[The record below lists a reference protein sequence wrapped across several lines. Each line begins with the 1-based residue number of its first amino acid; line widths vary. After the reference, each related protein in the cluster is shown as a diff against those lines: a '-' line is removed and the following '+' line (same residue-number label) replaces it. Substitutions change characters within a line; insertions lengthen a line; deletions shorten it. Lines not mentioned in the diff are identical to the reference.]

1 MFYTRSNGVRVPATV
16 VEFAPDGLVH
26 LEYFRDA
33 VKVVNRQCKVES
45 ISFAIP
51 SADSLPP
58 HFPYLVTHFT
68 DAMPISSIGGALSDI
83 LFNPKYAGC
92 VWKIT
97 VAVDHLGNI
106 VWTCPVLPGTSAD
119 VKIWDTVITGA
130 VRALCENAPK
140 VAVRTNDRN
149 RMQKEQMDSGDAD
162 WDAGSFRERLFA
174 TTDVLTMFMTCSLT
188 SVLTDLPLH

>member
-1 MFYTRSNGVRVPATV
+1 MFYTRSNGMRVPATV
-16 VEFAPDGLVH
+16 VGFAPDGLVH

-51 SADSLPP
+51 SADSPPP
-58 HFPYLVTHFT
+58 HFPYFVTHFN
-68 DAMPISSIGGALSDI
+68 DAMPISCIGGALSDI

-106 VWTCPVLPGTSAD
+106 VWICLVLPGTSAD

-130 VRALCENAPK
+130 VRALCTRCAKTPPWTVWDQRAK
-140 VAVRTNDRN
+140 AAVRWPQQIPSRAGGGGA
-149 RMQKEQMDSGDAD
+149 RSLEVRRHKRKAEFLVKSGNI
-162 WDAGSFRERLFA
+162 R
-174 TTDVLTMFMTCSLT
+174 
-188 SVLTDLPLH
+188 

>member
-1 MFYTRSNGVRVPATV
+1 MG
-16 VEFAPDGLVH
+16 FAPDGLVH

-33 VKVVNRQCKVES
+33 VKVVNWQCKVES

-51 SADSLPP
+51 SADSPAP

-92 VWKIT
+92 VRKIT

-106 VWTCPVLPGTSAD
+106 VWICPVLPGTSAD

-130 VRALCENAPK
+130 VRALCTRCAR
-140 VAVRTNDRN
+140 AVRALCENTPL
-149 RMQKEQMDSGDAD
+149 DA
-162 WDAGSFRERLFA
+162 
-174 TTDVLTMFMTCSLT
+174 MFVFCWTC
-188 SVLTDLPLH
+188 